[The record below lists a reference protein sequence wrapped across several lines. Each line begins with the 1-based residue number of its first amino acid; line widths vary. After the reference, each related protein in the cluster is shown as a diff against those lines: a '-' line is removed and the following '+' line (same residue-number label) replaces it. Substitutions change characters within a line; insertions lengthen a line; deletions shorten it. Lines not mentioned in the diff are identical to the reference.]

1 VHSLKVLILAA
12 TATVAFADEK
22 QALEEFAKA
31 RQDPVSA
38 AGRGRM
44 AQATERLAKEGG
56 AASVAVLGGFISDS
70 DVAGAKL
77 LLELRE
83 IKKRGALAVVDVDK
97 YGRQIEQLHFRKQSG
112 TTGLDPEIEACEAK
126 LRRAGDVFE
135 GVKAKASSLGRLYE
149 QHQAARAACA
159 SACVEVLK
167 RVPAKQVA
175 AAADSLRAKLD
186 VASEPQSLL
195 VVWILRQAKRVEA
208 SSALLEIYSHPKSAA
223 RVRIEA
229 ACAVAA
235 LGDLDSIRTLVGRL
249 AGHLGS
255 ADEADRKRILHAL
268 SLAARQR
275 LASLDDAKAW
285 IAVAKKN

>member
-1 VHSLKVLILAA
+1 MHLLKVLILAA

-22 QALEEFAKA
+22 DALEAFAKA
-31 RQDPVSA
+31 RQDPVSD

-56 AASVAVLGGFISDS
+56 AASVPVLGEFIFDS

-77 LLELRE
+77 LDELRE
-83 IKKRGALAVVDVDK
+83 IKKRGALAVVAVDK
-97 YGRQIEQLHFRKQSG
+97 YGRQLEQLHFSKQSG
-112 TTGLDPEIEACEAK
+112 TAGLEPEIEACEAK
-126 LRRAGDVFE
+126 LRRANDVFE
-135 GVKAKASSLGRLYE
+135 GVKAKASSVGKLYE

-159 SACVEVLK
+159 SACVQVLG

-195 VVWILRQAKRVEA
+195 LVWILRQAKRVEA
-208 SSALLEIYSHPKSAA
+208 SSALLEVYSHPKSSAPV
-223 RVRIEA
+223 RVEA

-235 LGDLDSIRTLVGRL
+235 LGDPDSI
-249 AGHLGS
+249 
-255 ADEADRKRILHAL
+255 
-268 SLAARQR
+268 
-275 LASLDDAKAW
+275 
-285 IAVAKKN
+285 